1 MGQRLEVASSGYGT
15 VFAINRNGTGF
26 TNLVGSVGSFGGL
39 ILSGDTLYGTAPTGG
54 SSDNGRVF
62 AVSTSG
68 TGFTNI
74 HSLTATDN
82 NTGTNIDGAHPYS
95 GLILSGNALYGTALD
110 GGNSRYGTVFALNT
124 NGTGFRTLHSFTA
137 TAGSFNS
144 DGVNPVAGLIL
155 SGETVYGTTKGGTVI
170 FVATNTIGMT
180 NLLNNAC
187 VNIFGGLIL
196 SGNTLYGTIQS
207 GISTAGGTVFA
218 VSTNGT
224 SFRTLHIFTFTDGA
238 YLEGGLILSGNT
250 LYGTASYASISGQGT
265 VFSIF
270 IQPQLTILPS
280 GQSVILTWPTNYDG
294 FALQSAT
301 NLASPVWTTNS
312 PPPATINGQNTVTNP
327 ISGSKEFFRLSQ

>member
-15 VFAINRNGTGF
+15 VFAINTNGTGF

-68 TGFTNI
+68 TGFTNM

-82 NTGTNIDGAHPYS
+82 NTGTNIDGSHPY
-95 GLILSGNALYGTALD
+95 
-110 GGNSRYGTVFALNT
+110 
-124 NGTGFRTLHSFTA
+124 
-137 TAGSFNS
+137 
-144 DGVNPVAGLIL
+144 
-155 SGETVYGTTKGGTVI
+155 
-170 FVATNTIGMT
+170 
-180 NLLNNAC
+180 C
-187 VNIFGGLIL
+187 GLIL

-270 IQPQLTILPS
+270 IRPQL
-280 GQSVILTWPTNYDG
+280 
-294 FALQSAT
+294 
-301 NLASPVWTTNS
+301 
-312 PPPATINGQNTVTNP
+312 
-327 ISGSKEFFRLSQ
+327 